1 MTTTEPTE
9 RPLRADAQRNHDRII
24 AAAGDAFAEHGLE
37 ASMEEIA
44 RRAEVGPATLYRRF
58 PGKQELLRAILD
70 ARLAELEPQIA
81 AAAQE
86 ADPWE
91 GLLAGMRALLD
102 AQARNMALV
111 QVLAQADELTTLRQE
126 LGQRVLEPLYRL
138 FAAAQKSG
146 QVRADLDPSELKIL
160 IRMIITTW
168 VHDEHAGAPPPWP
181 RYLTLLTDALR
192 TPAPTPLPPL

>member
-1 MTTTEPTE
+1 MATTRPAE

-58 PGKQELLRAILD
+58 PGKQELLRAVLD
-70 ARLAELEPQIA
+70 ARLSEIEPLIAA

-86 ADPWE
+86 DSWQ

-111 QVLAQADELTTLRQE
+111 QVLAQAGELTMLKRELGERIFEPLGALFVRAQADGAVRGDLEPQE
-126 LGQRVLEPLYRL
+126 LHL
-138 FAAAQKSG
+138 
-146 QVRADLDPSELKIL
+146 L
-160 IRMIITTW
+160 IRMVSCTAAHEGPGENATNW
-168 VHDEHAGAPPPWP
+168 E
-181 RYLTLLTDALR
+181 RYLALLSDALR
-192 TPAPTPLPPL
+192 TPTPTQLPPL